1 VDDTEVISLRDYL
14 LVLRRQRWIVLLV
27 TVLVVV
33 AALVFSFTQTPIYE
47 SETELIVDPIRRSE
61 EANLEEML
69 RPQDAQVETERLVVT
84 SRPVAERAAEDLGID
99 DPRVLLEDVQVQ
111 AVPDTRVVRIVSQH
125 PDPEQAAAR
134 SNALAEAYLAHRRS
148 QAVDAMLAGQR
159 DVERRAQELREE
171 LEELGGADAE
181 DLDEVELDAEGNP
194 IGDIEAGSDDEV
206 QRQILLNQLSQVMS
220 QASEL
225 GEAADAITGG
235 GSILSPGE
243 VATTPV
249 APRPMRTG
257 ALALVLGVLLGVGVA
272 FLRDHVDDVVREEND
287 VKRATGNRPILG
299 RIPTWEDPEGGNR
312 LATVVE
318 PSSLASESYRELS
331 AAVRFLLVASD
342 QRGRDTDG
350 RVVRDEDQGVPARTL
365 MVASAAAGDG
375 KTSTSA
381 NLAVAAARVG
391 MRTLLVDCD
400 LRKPTVANRFGLGKT
415 AGLTDLLVAGGRL
428 EDYALDVGIDSL
440 RVLPAGTIPPN
451 PHELLASPAM
461 RAFEAEARE
470 VADLV
475 IYDVPAVLAVPDA
488 LELGHQVDHALMVA
502 RTSRT
507 GRRGLTAAIERLEQ
521 VGTSIAG
528 TVLNGIDSK
537 TEGYYYSYYY
547 AEVPA
552 DQVGEDEEVRPAT
565 EERPRRS
572 DGAKPTA
579 PTSSRVR
586 TVPAPAAAVE
596 DGPQSPG
603 GDAWEQPSPGGPSE
617 RTPWPPAP
625 EDRHDASTSV
635 PVSETESFDGHV
647 DQGPREDATA
657 WPPTAQESGDDGP
670 AWPSDAHDLE
680 QTAVWRPEAPQPGE
694 PSVRL
699 PEAQEPDEEPI
710 WPPAH
715 DAGTAWS
722 ARPSG
727 GAASDERED
736 ELDDDS
742 IFGSQADRR
751 R

>member
-14 LVLRRQRWIVLLV
+14 LVLRRQRWVVLLV

-84 SRPVAERAAEDLGID
+84 SRPVTERAAEELGIE
-99 DPRVLLEDVQVQ
+99 DPGELRRNIQVQ

-125 PDPEQAAAR
+125 PDPEAAAAR

-148 QAVDAMLAGQR
+148 QAVDAMLAGQQ
-159 DVERRAQELREE
+159 DVERRANELREQ
-171 LEELGGADAE
+171 LEELGGADAG
-181 DLDEVELDAEGNP
+181 DLDEVELDEEGEP
-194 IGDIEAGSDDEV
+194 VGDIEAGSDDEV
-206 QRQILLNQLSQVMS
+206 QRQILLTQLSQVLS
-220 QASEL
+220 QAGEL

-243 VATTPV
+243 IAASPV
-249 APRPMRTG
+249 SPQPMRTG
-257 ALALVLGVLLGVGVA
+257 ALAVVLGLLLGVGLA

-299 RIPTWEDPEGGNR
+299 RIPIWEDPEGGDR

-342 QRGRDTDG
+342 QRGRDADG
-350 RVVRDEDQGVPARTL
+350 RVVRDAEDQLVPARTL
-365 MVASAAAGDG
+365 LVASSAAGDG
-375 KTSTSA
+375 KTSTAA

-428 EDYALDVGIDSL
+428 EDYALDVGVDSL
-440 RVLPAGTIPPN
+440 RVLPAGTMPPN

-461 RAFEAEARE
+461 RAFEAEARD

-502 RTSRT
+502 RTSKT
-507 GRRGLTAAIERLEQ
+507 GRRGLAAAIERLEQ

-528 TVLNGIDSK
+528 TVLNGIDSR
-537 TEGYYYSYYY
+537 TEGYYYHYYY

-552 DQVGEDEEVRPAT
+552 SEVGEDEEVRGPAMG
-565 EERPRRS
+565 ERPRRS
-572 DGAKPTA
+572 EGSKPA
-579 PTSSRVR
+579 ESTSSRVR
-586 TVPAPAAAVE
+586 TVPGPAAGVE
-596 DGPQSPG
+596 GGARSPG
-603 GDAWEQPSPGGPSE
+603 GDAWQQAAGEGPATSPSSDEYEDG
-617 RTPWPPAP
+617 TALWPPDVEPREESPVWPP
-625 EDRHDASTSV
+625 EPDAEMAWSGQPEPHDASEHPGAS
-635 PVSETESFDGHV
+635 SYDET
-647 DQGPREDATA
+647 RA
-657 WPPTAQESGDDGP
+657 WDRDD
-670 AWPSDAHDLE
+670 E
-680 QTAVWRPEAPQPGE
+680 
-694 PSVRL
+694 
-699 PEAQEPDEEPI
+699 
-710 WPPAH
+710 
-715 DAGTAWS
+715 
-722 ARPSG
+722 
-727 GAASDERED
+727 
-736 ELDDDS
+736 DDS
-742 IFGSQADRR
+742 VFGAWRDNR
-751 R
+751 